1 MTTREFPSRLVLLGS
16 DVSNSLSPILHRAA
30 LDAAGISLSYDA
42 LNVAPGDLEHIIE
55 EIRRDGVAGNVTRP
69 HKVAF
74 HDACEV
80 LTPVARRVGAV
91 NTFWMEQGRLHGDNT
106 DVEGFAYCAR
116 DLIGDRV
123 SGAAVLLLGAGGAAA
138 AVLAAAERWAG
149 AKATIVSR
157 SIAQSKSLAARFSG
171 LATAGVDAPE
181 AAARASLIVNATPV
195 GQHDDRYPLALD
207 AIPGN
212 AAVIDLVY
220 RRGETAWVRS
230 LRARG
235 NVARDGMAMLLEQG
249 ALSFTRWFGKEPD
262 REAMRRS
269 VL

>member
-16 DVSNSLSPILHRAA
+16 DVSNSLSPVFQRAA
-30 LDAAGISLSYDA
+30 LDAAGISVSYDA
-42 LNVAPGDLEHIIE
+42 LSVAPGDLKHTIE
-55 EIRRDGVAGNVTRP
+55 EIRKDGVAGNVTRP

-74 HDACEV
+74 HDACDA
-80 LTPVARRVGAV
+80 LTPIARRVGAV
-91 NTFWMEQGRLHGDNT
+91 NTFWIENDRLHGDNT
-106 DVEGFAYCAR
+106 DVEGFARCAR

-123 SGAAVLLLGAGGAAA
+123 AGADVLLLGAGGAAA
-138 AVLAAAERWAG
+138 AVLAAVEGWPG
-149 AKATIVSR
+149 AKATVVSR
-157 SIAQSKSLAARFSG
+157 SVVNSKALAARFPAR
-171 LATAGVDAPE
+171 ATVEVDAPP
-181 AAARASLIVNATPV
+181 AAVRASLIVNATPV
-195 GQHDDRYPLALD
+195 GQHDDRYPLELD
-207 AIPGN
+207 AIPRD

-230 LRARG
+230 LRERG

-249 ALSFTRWFGKEPD
+249 ALSFTRWFGEEPD

>member
-1 MTTREFPSRLVLLGS
+1 MTTRGFPSRLVLLGS
-16 DVSNSLSPILHRAA
+16 DVSNSLSPIFQRAA

-42 LNVAPGDLEHIIE
+42 LSVAPGDLEHTIE
-55 EIRRDGVAGNVTRP
+55 EVRRGGVAGNVTRP

-74 HDACEV
+74 HDACDV
-80 LTPVARRVGAV
+80 LTPIARRVGAV
-91 NTFWMEQGRLHGDNT
+91 NTFWIEDDRLHGDNT

-116 DLIGDRV
+116 DLIGDGV
-123 SGAAVLLLGAGGAAA
+123 AAADVLLLGAGGAAA
-138 AVLAAAERWAG
+138 AVLAAIESWSG
-149 AKATIVSR
+149 AKATVVSR
-157 SIAQSKSLAARFSG
+157 SIARSRSLAARFPG
-171 LATAGVDAPE
+171 LASAEADASA
-181 AAARASLIVNATPV
+181 AAARTSLIVNATPV
-195 GQHDDRYPLALD
+195 GQHDDRYPLELD
-207 AIPGN
+207 AVPGD

-262 REAMRRS
+262 RKAMRRS